1 MVNNRMRFVVT
12 GRVQRGGFRVQ
23 VAQIASQLGV
33 KGVVRNLKDGSVE
46 IFCEGNEKTLE
57 EFKKMIDI
65 KSPLEDLFG
74 VNVENI
80 DEHTEGTKNY
90 VNPPEKFEYFH
101 IDYLNEDLLK
111 TSVERAEIGILAF
124 KAMHKDLKK
133 GQNELKEGQKDV
145 IKGQKDM
152 REGQDSMLKEQSAMH
167 QDMNKSFKESD
178 ENMNK
183 NFNRL
188 NETIGTKFE
197 SMDVKYG
204 DISKTMREMHNDLK
218 EMKNLFAKLV
228 NHIVKE

>member
-1 MVNNRMRFVVT
+1 MARVKIIVN
-12 GRVQRGGFRVQ
+12 GRVQDVGYRTIVKQIARGFR
-23 VAQIASQLGV
+23 I
-33 KGVVRNLKDGSVE
+33 KGMVRNAENGSVE
-46 IFCEGNEKTLE
+46 IFCETDRKTLE
-57 EFKKMIDI
+57 GFKKMIDI
-65 KSPLEDLFG
+65 KSPPEDLFG

-80 DEHTEGTKNY
+80 DEYGEGTKNY

-124 KAMHKDLKK
+124 KAMHKDLKE
-133 GQNELKEGQKDV
+133 GQTGITEGQK
-145 IKGQKDM
+145 
-152 REGQDSMLKEQSAMH
+152 AMH
-167 QDMNKSFKESD
+167 NDMNKSSSQ
-178 ENMNK
+178 
-183 NFNRL
+183 L

-204 DISKTMREMHNDLK
+204 DISKTMREMHNDLR

>member
-1 MVNNRMRFVVT
+1 MVNRIRFVVT

-46 IFCEGNEKTLE
+46 IFCEGDDKTLE

-65 KSPLEDLFG
+65 KSPPEDLFG
-74 VNVENI
+74 VNVESI
-80 DEHTEGTKNY
+80 DEYGEGTKNY

-145 IKGQKDM
+145 IKGQKDV
-152 REGQDSMLKEQSAMH
+152 REEQKSMHHDMNLSFDRLDEKYGEFAKKMDSM
-167 QDMNKSFKESD
+167 DKS
-178 ENMNK
+178 
-183 NFNRL
+183 
-188 NETIGTKFE
+188 I
-197 SMDVKYG
+197 
-204 DISKTMREMHNDLK
+204 K
-218 EMKNLFAKLV
+218 EMKDLFAKLV

>member
-1 MVNNRMRFVVT
+1 MIKARIIVK
-12 GRVQRGGFRVQ
+12 GRVQDVGYRTIVK
-23 VAQIASQLGV
+23 QIARGFGI
-33 KGVVRNLKDGSVE
+33 KGLVRNAENGSVE
-46 IFCEGNEKTLE
+46 IFCETDRETLE

>member
-1 MVNNRMRFVVT
+1 MVNRIRFVVT

-46 IFCEGNEKTLE
+46 IFCEGDDKTLE

-65 KSPLEDLFG
+65 KSPPEDLFG
-74 VNVENI
+74 VNVESI
-80 DEHTEGTKNY
+80 DEYGEGTKNY

-124 KAMHKDLKK
+124 KAMHKDLKE
-133 GQNELKEGQKDV
+133 GQTGITDGQKAMHKDLKEGQTGMTD
-145 IKGQKDM
+145 GQK
-152 REGQDSMLKEQSAMH
+152 AMH
-167 QDMNKSFKESD
+167 QDMNKSFSQ
-178 ENMNK
+178 
-183 NFNRL
+183 L
-188 NETIGTKFE
+188 NVIIGTKFE

-218 EMKNLFAKLV
+218 EMKDLFAKLV

>member
-1 MVNNRMRFVVT
+1 MTRVKIIVN
-12 GRVQRGGFRVQ
+12 GRVQDVGYRTIVK
-23 VAQIASQLGV
+23 QIARGFGI
-33 KGVVRNLKDGSVE
+33 KGLVRNTENGSVE
-46 IFCEGNEKTLE
+46 IFCETDRKTLE

-65 KSPLEDLFG
+65 KSPPEDLFG
-74 VNVENI
+74 VNVESI
-80 DEHTEGTKNY
+80 DEYGEGTKNY

-145 IKGQKDM
+145 IKGQKDV
-152 REGQDSMLKEQSAMH
+152 RDGQKAMH
-167 QDMNKSFKESD
+167 QDMNKSFSQ
-178 ENMNK
+178 
-183 NFNRL
+183 L
-188 NETIGTKFE
+188 NVTIGTKFE